1 MTQARFPLAMI
12 AVAALAL
19 NGCGRRDEVP
29 ADSAVAAP
37 APAAPMASVTT
48 IETGKHVDANKR
60 VVDTTSVFAPND
72 TMYVAVVT
80 AMPGVRA
87 ASKANAT
94 PSSTL
99 KTLVT
104 FQDGQVV
111 DSSSQTVQAGP
122 SSVTEFHLVKPGGWP
137 TGDYTVEIMLDGQSV
152 GTRRLTV
159 RR

>member
-1 MTQARFPLAMI
+1 MMTHPRFSLAI
-12 AVAALAL
+12 VAVAALAL
-19 NGCGRRDEVP
+19 NGCGKKDEPP

-37 APAAPMASVTT
+37 APAPPMASVTT
-48 IETGKHVDANKR
+48 IETGKHLDANKR
-60 VVDTTSVFAPND
+60 VVDTASVFAPRD
-72 TMYVAVVT
+72 TLYIAVVT
-80 AMPGVRA
+80 
-87 ASKANAT
+87 ANAT

-111 DSSSQTVQAGP
+111 DSSTQTVQAGP

-137 TGDYTVEIMLDGQSV
+137 TGDYTVEIMLDGMSA
-152 GTRRLTV
+152 GTRKLTV

>member
-1 MTQARFPLAMI
+1 MTHPRFQLAI
-12 AVAALAL
+12 VAVAALAL
-19 NGCGRRDEVP
+19 NGCGRKDEPP

-37 APAAPMASVTT
+37 APAPMASVTT
-48 IETGKHVDANKR
+48 IETGKHVDVNKR

-80 AMPGVRA
+80 
-87 ASKANAT
+87 ANAT

-111 DSSSQTVQAGP
+111 DSSSQSVQAGP

-137 TGDYTVEIMLDGQSV
+137 TGDYTVEIMLDGMSA

>member
-19 NGCGRRDEVP
+19 NGCGRKDEPP

-37 APAAPMASVTT
+37 APAPMASVTT

-72 TMYVAVVT
+72 TMFVAVVT
-80 AMPGVRA
+80 
-87 ASKANAT
+87 ANAT

-111 DSSSQTVQAGP
+111 DSSSQTVQSGP

>member
-1 MTQARFPLAMI
+1 MTNMRFPLALV
-12 AVAALAL
+12 AVAALGL
-19 NGCGRRDEVP
+19 NGCGRKDEAP

-60 VVDTTSVFAPND
+60 VVDTTTVFAPND

-80 AMPGVRA
+80 A
-87 ASKANAT
+87 NAT

-99 KTLVT
+99 KTMVT

-111 DSSSQTVQAGP
+111 DSSTQTVQAGP

-137 TGDYTVEIMLDGQSV
+137 TGDYTVEITLDGQSV

>member
-80 AMPGVRA
+80 A
-87 ASKANAT
+87 NAT

>member
-19 NGCGRRDEVP
+19 NGCGRKDEPP

-37 APAAPMASVTT
+37 APAPMASVTT

-80 AMPGVRA
+80 A
-87 ASKANAT
+87 NAT

-111 DSSSQTVQAGP
+111 DSSSQTVQSGP

>member
-1 MTQARFPLAMI
+1 MKQLRFPLAI
-12 AVAALAL
+12 VAVAALAL
-19 NGCGRRDEVP
+19 NGCGRKDEPP

-37 APAAPMASVTT
+37 APAPMASVTT

-60 VVDTTSVFAPND
+60 VVDTTTVFAPND

-80 AMPGVRA
+80 
-87 ASKANAT
+87 ANAT

-111 DSSSQTVQAGP
+111 DSSSQSVQAGP

-137 TGDYTVEIMLDGQSV
+137 TGDYTVEIMLDGMSA

>member
-1 MTQARFPLAMI
+1 MKQLRFPLAI
-12 AVAALAL
+12 VAVAALAL
-19 NGCGRRDEVP
+19 NGCGRKDEPP

-37 APAAPMASVTT
+37 APAPMASVTT

-60 VVDTTSVFAPND
+60 VVDTTTVFAPND

-80 AMPGVRA
+80 
-87 ASKANAT
+87 ANAT

-111 DSSSQTVQAGP
+111 DSSSQTVQSGP

>member
-19 NGCGRRDEVP
+19 NGCGRKDEPP

-80 AMPGVRA
+80 A
-87 ASKANAT
+87 NAT

-111 DSSSQTVQAGP
+111 DSSSQTVQSGP

-137 TGDYTVEIMLDGQSV
+137 TGDDTVEIMLDGQSV

>member
-1 MTQARFPLAMI
+1 MKQLRFPRAI
-12 AVAALAL
+12 VAVAALAL
-19 NGCGRRDEVP
+19 NGCGRKDEPP

-80 AMPGVRA
+80 A
-87 ASKANAT
+87 NAT

-111 DSSSQTVQAGP
+111 DSSSQTVQSGP

>member
-1 MTQARFPLAMI
+1 
-12 AVAALAL
+12 
-19 NGCGRRDEVP
+19 
-29 ADSAVAAP
+29 
-37 APAAPMASVTT
+37 MASVTT

-80 AMPGVRA
+80 
-87 ASKANAT
+87 ANAT

>member
-1 MTQARFPLAMI
+1 MMRQARFPLAMI

-80 AMPGVRA
+80 A
-87 ASKANAT
+87 NAT

>member
-1 MTQARFPLAMI
+1 MKQLRFPLAI
-12 AVAALAL
+12 VAVAALAL
-19 NGCGRRDEVP
+19 NGCGRKDEPP

-60 VVDTTSVFAPND
+60 VVDTTTVFAPND

-80 AMPGVRA
+80 
-87 ASKANAT
+87 ANAT

-111 DSSSQTVQAGP
+111 DSSSQTVQSGP

>member
-1 MTQARFPLAMI
+1 MTHPRFQLAMV

-19 NGCGRRDEVP
+19 SGCGRKDEPP

-80 AMPGVRA
+80 A
-87 ASKANAT
+87 NAT

-111 DSSSQTVQAGP
+111 DSSSQTVQSGP

-137 TGDYTVEIMLDGQSV
+137 TGDYTVDIMLDGQSV

>member
-1 MTQARFPLAMI
+1 MMTQARFPLAMI

-80 AMPGVRA
+80 A
-87 ASKANAT
+87 NAT